1 MNDIK
6 IIHVLLHMFFYL
18 EVEKNT
24 QIRTRVDPKSAD
36 RYPEKNFV
44 TWTESTY
51 RFRRIIFWDGG
62 KQTVDLA
69 TNGHELFYF
78 QEILNCFVTK
88 SLEADKVYRVGE
100 GYTARITDHKKKN
113 YLGITVQGIP
123 REIYLAKHDC
133 RVVTTH
139 LGKLLQQ
146 VKLEELETI
155 QYYD

>member
-1 MNDIK
+1 MNDKK

-24 QIRTRVDPKSAD
+24 QAKTRVEPTSAE
-36 RYPEKNFV
+36 RYAQKTFV

-62 KQTVDLA
+62 NQAFELA
-69 TNGHELFYF
+69 ANGHELFYF

-88 SLEADKVYRVGE
+88 SLEAEKVYRAGE
-100 GYTARITDHKKKN
+100 GYTATLTDHKNKH
-113 YLGITVQGIP
+113 YLGITVQGVHG
-123 REIYLAKHDC
+123 EIYLTKHDC